1 MGYIVL
7 RYVKIISNIVQGG
20 QGEGVKGAKIFTK
33 RADLKNGTLTPLPE
47 HRPAVERAAEGKGT
61 KKEGKC

>member
-33 RADLKNGTLTPLPE
+33 RADLKNRTLTQLPE
-47 HRPAVERAAEGKGT
+47 HRTAVERAAED
-61 KKEGKC
+61 KETEK